1 MKTRHIDTWQERCN
15 KNNGV
20 VTSVMIQ
27 ARMQE
32 EIDELR
38 RVYDCARTL
47 VTVRGR
53 FHTEQAFK
61 RLEECMTDTS
71 SNDQAQ
77 GAGGGLIAGGSGS
90 NAGLAGR
97 EDAK

>member
-15 KNNGV
+15 KSKAHDGI
-20 VTSVMIQ
+20 VTSAMIQ

-53 FHTEQAFK
+53 FNTEQAFK
-61 RLEECMTDTS
+61 RLEECLS
-71 SNDQAQ
+71 PNDKLQPRAE
-77 GAGGGLIAGGSGS
+77 AHESGP
-90 NAGLAGR
+90 
-97 EDAK
+97 E

>member
-1 MKTRHIDTWQERCN
+1 MKTRYIDTWQERCN
-15 KNNGV
+15 KNKTHDGI

-53 FHTEQAFK
+53 FNTEQAFK
-61 RLEECMTDTS
+61 RLEECMTDAP
-71 SNDQAQ
+71 SNV
-77 GAGGGLIAGGSGS
+77 
-90 NAGLAGR
+90 
-97 EDAK
+97 

>member
-1 MKTRHIDTWQERCN
+1 MTRQIDTWQERCDKN
-15 KNNGV
+15 KAHDGI

-53 FHTEQAFK
+53 FNTEQAFK
-61 RLEECMTDTS
+61 RLEECMTS
-71 SNDQAQ
+71 AP
-77 GAGGGLIAGGSGS
+77 S
-90 NAGLAGR
+90 NA
-97 EDAK
+97 

>member
-15 KNNGV
+15 KNKSHDGI

-53 FHTEQAFK
+53 LNTEQAFK
-61 RLEECMTDTS
+61 RLEECLS
-71 SNDQAQ
+71 P
-77 GAGGGLIAGGSGS
+77 
-90 NAGLAGR
+90 NA
-97 EDAK
+97 K